1 MIAQKNRLKKEDFEL
16 IFKEG
21 EKFSNKFF
29 NIRIRGNNLGYC
41 RFAVIV
47 SNKISKKAVVRNK
60 IRRRLKAIF
69 LLNLDNFNQD
79 FDILVT
85 VLPPIVGLN
94 FLEIKE
100 NFLSL
105 AKKRQI
111 L

>member
-1 MIAQKNRLKKEDFEL
+1 MIAQKNRLKKEDFEP

-85 VLPPIVGLN
+85 ALPAIIELN
-94 FLEIKE
+94 FSEIKE
-100 NFLSL
+100 NFLNL